1 MCFLVAVP
9 AVRSSGVARLCVT
22 CVGLYSIR
30 RSNIVSKHI
39 LAFSLLALLL
49 FVAACGSK
57 TSSVETGKVIKSA
70 PIGNLTVTLT
80 SSSGQIK
87 HGGDEFFIT
96 FKDSSGKP
104 VDVGAAALTFHMP
117 QMASMAPMNDP
128 ATLTTTDTPGVYRA
142 KANIEVAG
150 EWQAQVSYEGPAG
163 KGQTSFSVTAQ

>member
-1 MCFLVAVP
+1 M
-9 AVRSSGVARLCVT
+9 
-22 CVGLYSIR
+22 
-30 RSNIVSKHI
+30 SKSI
-39 LAFSLLALLL
+39 LAFSLLGLLVL
-49 FVAACGSK
+49 ITACGSQ

-70 PIGNLTVTLT
+70 PVGSLTVAL
-80 SSSGQIK
+80 SNSSGQIK

-96 FKDSSGKP
+96 FKDSSGKS

-117 QMASMAPMNDP
+117 QMASMAAMNDT

>member
-1 MCFLVAVP
+1 M
-9 AVRSSGVARLCVT
+9 
-22 CVGLYSIR
+22 
-30 RSNIVSKHI
+30 SKYV

-49 FVAACGSK
+49 LVVACGSK
-57 TSSVETGKVIKSA
+57 SATVDAGKVIKSA
-70 PIGNLTVTLT
+70 PIGNLTVTLS

-117 QMASMAPMNDP
+117 QMGSMPAMNDS

-142 KANIEVAG
+142 KANVETAG

>member
-1 MCFLVAVP
+1 M
-9 AVRSSGVARLCVT
+9 
-22 CVGLYSIR
+22 
-30 RSNIVSKHI
+30 SKCI

-49 FVAACGSK
+49 LVAACGSK
-57 TSSVETGKVIKSA
+57 SATVDSGKVIKSA
-70 PIGNLTVTLT
+70 PIGNLTVTLS
-80 SSSGQIK
+80 SSSGQLK

-117 QMASMAPMNDP
+117 QMASMAAMNDS

-142 KANIEVAG
+142 KANIETAG
-150 EWQAQVSYEGPAG
+150 EWQAQVSFEGPAG

>member
-1 MCFLVAVP
+1 MFKYV
-9 AVRSSGVARLCVT
+9 
-22 CVGLYSIR
+22 
-30 RSNIVSKHI
+30 

-57 TSSVETGKVIKSA
+57 SATVDTGKVIKSA
-70 PIGNLTVTLT
+70 PIGNLTVTLS

-117 QMASMAPMNDP
+117 QMASMAAMNDP

-142 KANIEVAG
+142 RANVETAG
-150 EWQAQVSYEGPAG
+150 EWRTQVSYEGPAG
-163 KGQTSFSVTAQ
+163 KGQTSFSVTTQ

>member
-1 MCFLVAVP
+1 M
-9 AVRSSGVARLCVT
+9 
-22 CVGLYSIR
+22 
-30 RSNIVSKHI
+30 SKYI
-39 LAFSLLALLL
+39 LAFGSLALLL
-49 FVAACGSK
+49 FISACGPK
-57 TSSVETGKVIKSA
+57 ASSVDTGKVIKSA
-70 PIGNLTVTLT
+70 PIGSLTVTLS

-87 HGGDEFFIT
+87 HGSDEFFIT

-150 EWQAQVSYEGPAG
+150 EWQTQVTYEGPAG